1 MDRVVV
7 TGALG
12 TLGRFTVSELK
23 DTYQI
28 IGLDVHEPRNPPK
41 EVEFL
46 AVDLTEHGPTWEL
59 IERLDPK
66 TVIHLAAIPG
76 ADHRADTET
85 FLKNV
90 ASAYNVLTAAGRVG
104 ADVVWSSSE
113 ATYGVT
119 DREEAQPLTSLPIDE
134 RHPQRPLDGYG
145 LSKLV
150 GETIA
155 ERTVRRAGISVTS
168 IQPSWVQVPGHYE
181 TVPIRERFDLDT
193 PTPSGSL
200 WSYID
205 ARDVARLIRLA
216 VESPP
221 EGHERYLAVA
231 ADNYLGVP
239 TADAIEA
246 AWGDLAPACDI
257 EGDRAAFSTAKAQ
270 REFGW
275 EPAYSWRESETA
287 DVEVPTYR

>member
-1 MDRVVV
+1 MDRLVI

-23 DTYQI
+23 DRYEI
-28 IGLDVHEPRNPPK
+28 VGLDVHEPRNSPDG
-41 EVEFL
+41 VEFL
-46 AVDLTEHGPTWEL
+46 GVDLTEHGPTWEL
-59 IERLDPK
+59 IERLEAD

-85 FLKNV
+85 FLDNV
-90 ASAYNVLTAAGRVG
+90 ASAYNVLTASGRVG
-104 ADVVWSSSE
+104 ANVVWSSSE

-119 DREEAQPLTSLPIDE
+119 HRDEAQPLGSLPIDE
-134 RHPQRPLDGYG
+134 THPQRPIDGYG

-155 ERTVRRAGISVTS
+155 ERTVRRDGISVTS
-168 IQPSWVQVPGHYE
+168 IQPSWVQVPGAYE
-181 TVPIRERFDLDT
+181 TPPIRERFSLDN

-205 ARDVARLIRLA
+205 ARDGARLIRLA

-221 EGHERYLAVA
+221 DGHERYLAA
-231 ADNYLGVP
+231 AGDNYLGVP
-239 TADAIEA
+239 TTEAIEA
-246 AWGDLAPACDI
+246 AWGDLAAACDI
-257 EGDRAAFSTAKAQ
+257 KGDDSAFSTAKAR
-270 REFGW
+270 RELGW